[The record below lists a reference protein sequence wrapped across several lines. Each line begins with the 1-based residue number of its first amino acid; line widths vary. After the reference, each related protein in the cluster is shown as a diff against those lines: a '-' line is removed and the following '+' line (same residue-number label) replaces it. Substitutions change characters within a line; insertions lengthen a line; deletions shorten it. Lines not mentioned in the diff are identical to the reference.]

1 MKNIFLAILL
11 VLCVAAYGQKETI
24 YTAKEVEQKLE
35 NQKIGL
41 KQEAQEDIVVI
52 QDKRLDDKIEAQ
64 DKRIN
69 EAQGHLSTFIAII
82 SIGSGLLLAATV
94 LVGYLIIRFNKRTI
108 KKVKKELKNLKTET
122 SEEVKTIK
130 ENADSTVKL
139 ALLMVDTKIK
149 EIESLLEKAKIHVD
163 SIQYLE
169 SNAKNIVETII
180 ENKGGSEN
188 KEIKAETKRTV
199 EEINEKL
206 PINKYTFYDWFLNGY
221 NASQKGLY
229 EDAIFYYRK
238 ATESN
243 DFKDESSQNKAITYN
258 NWGSAL
264 YEFAKIRNDENLFEA
279 SLEKYKKATQI
290 DQNDVETYN
299 NWGNAL
305 CELATLGNDENLF
318 ETSLE
323 KYEKATQ
330 IDQNDARTYYNWGTT
345 LLKFAKIRND
355 ENLFEASFEKY
366 EKATQINENDAR
378 TYNNWGYALLELAKL
393 RKSIEDDQSIILE
406 KFVKASS
413 LNETNSLYNLACL
426 YSLLNKKEDA
436 FEWLERALQTT
447 PEAKENAQNDTDLDN
462 LRQDPRFKELLN
474 KYQC

>member
-41 KQEAQEDIVVI
+41 KQEAQEDKVVV

-94 LVGYLIIRFNKRTI
+94 LGGYLIFRFNKKTI
-108 KKVKKELKNLKTET
+108 RKVKKELKNLKTET

-139 ALLMVDTKIK
+139 ALLMVDMKIK

-163 SIQYLE
+163 SIQHLE

-180 ENKGGSEN
+180 ENKDGSDN

-206 PINKYTFYDWFLNGY
+206 PVNKYTFYDWFLKGY
-221 NASQKGLY
+221 DVSQKGLY
-229 EDAIFYYRK
+229 EDAIFYFRK

-243 DFKDESSQNKAITYN
+243 DFKDENRENKAMTYNNWGAALSDFANSKNDEIFFEEAIVKYEKATRINENDAFPYN

-264 YEFAKIRNDENLFEA
+264 LKLATLRNDEKLFEA
-279 SLEKYKKATQI
+279 IFEKYEKATQI
-290 DQNDVETYN
+290 NENYAGAYY

-305 CELATLGNDENLF
+305 CELA
-318 ETSLE
+318 
-323 KYEKATQ
+323 
-330 IDQNDARTYYNWGTT
+330 
-345 LLKFAKIRND
+345 KIRRD
-355 ENLFEASFEKY
+355 EKLFEASFEKY
-366 EKATQINENDAR
+366 EKATQIDENYADA
-378 TYNNWGYALLELAKL
+378 YYNWGYALLEWAKL
-393 RKSIEDDQSIILE
+393 RESLEDDQSIIAE
-406 KFVKASS
+406 KFVKAYS
-413 LNETNSLYNLACL
+413 LNETVGLYNLVCL
-426 YSLLNKKEDA
+426 YSLLNKKDEA
-436 FEWLERALQTT
+436 FEWLEKALQTT
-447 PEAKENAQNDTDLDN
+447 PEAKENAQNDPDLDN

>member
-35 NQKIGL
+35 NQKIAL
-41 KQEAQEDIVVI
+41 KQEALENKVVI

-69 EAQGHLSTFIAII
+69 EGQGHLDTFIAII

-94 LVGYLIIRFNKRTI
+94 LGGYLIFRFNKKTI
-108 KKVKKELKNLKTET
+108 RKVKKELKNLKTET

-130 ENADSTVKL
+130 DNADSTVKL

-163 SIQYLE
+163 SIQHLE
-169 SNAKNIVETII
+169 SNAKNIVETIFK
-180 ENKGGSEN
+180 NKDDSDN
-188 KEIKAETKRTV
+188 KVIKAETKRTV

-229 EDAIFYYRK
+229 EDAIFYFRK

-243 DFKDESSQNKAITYN
+243 NFKDESIQNKAITYN
-258 NWGSAL
+258 NWGNAL
-264 YEFAKIRNDENLFEA
+264 YELAKIKNDEKLFEASFEKYKKAIQIDQNDGFSYNNWGNALCELAKIKNDEKLLEA

-290 DQNDVETYN
+290 DQNYADVYN

-305 CELATLGNDENLF
+305 LKLATL
-318 ETSLE
+318 
-323 KYEKATQ
+323 
-330 IDQNDARTYYNWGTT
+330 
-345 LLKFAKIRND
+345 RND
-355 ENLFEASFEKY
+355 EKLFEASFEKY
-366 EKATQINENDAR
+366 EKATQINENHAPA
-378 TYNNWGYALLELAKL
+378 YNNWGNALCEWAKL
-393 RKSIEDDQSIILE
+393 RKSLEDDQSIILE
-406 KFVKASS
+406 KFVKAYS
-413 LNETNSLYNLACL
+413 LNETVSLYNLACL
-426 YSLLNKKEDA
+426 YSLLNKKDEA
-436 FEWLERALQTT
+436 FEWLEKALKITKDR
-447 PEAKENAQNDTDLDN
+447 KEIENDPDLDN

>member
-11 VLCVAAYGQKETI
+11 VVCVAAYGQKETI

-41 KQEAQEDIVVI
+41 KQEAQEDKVVV

-69 EAQGHLSTFIAII
+69 EAQGHLSTFISII

-94 LVGYLIIRFNKRTI
+94 LGGYLIFRFNKKTI
-108 KKVKKELKNLKTET
+108 RKVKKELKNLKTET

-149 EIESLLEKAKIHVD
+149 EIESLLEKAKIYVD
-163 SIQYLE
+163 SIQHLE

-180 ENKGGSEN
+180 ENKDGSEN

-206 PINKYTFYDWFLNGY
+206 PVNRYTFYDWFLNGY

-229 EDAIFYYRK
+229 EDAIFYFRK

-243 DFKDESSQNKAITYN
+243 NFKDENNENKAMTYN
-258 NWGSAL
+258 IWGNAL
-264 YEFAKIRNDENLFEA
+264 AELAKIKNDEKLFEA

-290 DQNDVETYN
+290 DENDGPTYN

-305 CELATLGNDENLF
+305 
-318 ETSLE
+318 LE
-323 KYEKATQ
+323 
-330 IDQNDARTYYNWGTT
+330 R
-345 LLKFAKIRND
+345 
-355 ENLFEASFEKY
+355 
-366 EKATQINENDAR
+366 
-378 TYNNWGYALLELAKL
+378 AKL
-393 RKSIEDDQSIILE
+393 RKSIEDDLSIILE
-406 KFVKASS
+406 KFAKACS
-413 LNETNSLYNLACL
+413 LNETVSLYNLACL

-447 PEAKENAQNDTDLDN
+447 PEAKENAQKDTDLDN

>member
-1 MKNIFLAILL
+1 MKNILLAILL

-41 KQEAQEDIVVI
+41 KQEALEDKVAI

-69 EAQGHLSTFIAII
+69 EAQGHLDTFIAII

-94 LVGYLIIRFNKRTI
+94 LGGYLIFRFNKKTI
-108 KKVKKELKNLKTET
+108 RKVKKELKNLKTET

-130 ENADSTVKL
+130 DNADSTVKL

-163 SIQYLE
+163 SIQHLE
-169 SNAKNIVETII
+169 SNAKNIVETIFK
-180 ENKGGSEN
+180 NKDDSDN
-188 KEIKAETKRTV
+188 KVIKAETKRTV

-229 EDAIFYYRK
+229 EDAIFYFRK

-243 DFKDESSQNKAITYN
+243 NFKDESIQNKAITYN
-258 NWGSAL
+258 NWGNAL
-264 YEFAKIRNDENLFEA
+264 YELAKIKNDEKLFEASFEKYKKAIQIDQNDGFSYNNWGNALCELAKIKNDEKLLEA

-290 DQNDVETYN
+290 DQNYADAYNNWGSALCELAKIKNDEKLFEASLEKYKKATQINQNDGSTYN

-305 CELATLGNDENLF
+305 
-318 ETSLE
+318 LE
-323 KYEKATQ
+323 
-330 IDQNDARTYYNWGTT
+330 R
-345 LLKFAKIRND
+345 
-355 ENLFEASFEKY
+355 
-366 EKATQINENDAR
+366 
-378 TYNNWGYALLELAKL
+378 AKL

-406 KFVKASS
+406 KFVKACS
-413 LNETNSLYNLACL
+413 LNETVSLYNLACL

-436 FEWLERALQTT
+436 FEWLEKALKIT
-447 PEAKENAQNDTDLDN
+447 PQAKENVQNDPDLDN
-462 LRQDPRFKELLN
+462 FRQDPRFKELLN

>member
-11 VLCVAAYGQKETI
+11 VVCVAAYGQKETI

-41 KQEAQEDIVVI
+41 KQEAQEDKVVV

-69 EAQGHLSTFIAII
+69 EAQGHLSTFISII

-94 LVGYLIIRFNKRTI
+94 LGGYLIFRFNKKTI
-108 KKVKKELKNLKTET
+108 RKVKKELKNLKTET

-139 ALLMVDTKIK
+139 ALLMVDMKIK

-163 SIQYLE
+163 SIQHLE

-180 ENKGGSEN
+180 ENKDGSEN
-188 KEIKAETKRTV
+188 KKIKAETKRTV

-243 DFKDESSQNKAITYN
+243 DFNEESTQSKAITYN

-264 YEFAKIRNDENLFEA
+264 YELAKIKNDENLFEA
-279 SLEKYKKATQI
+279 SLKQYKKATQI
-290 DQNDVETYN
+290 DQNYADAYN

-330 IDQNDARTYYNWGTT
+330 IDQNDASIYYNWGTT

-355 ENLFEASFEKY
+355 ENLFETSMEKY

-378 TYNNWGYALLELAKL
+378 TYNNWGYALLEWAKL
-393 RKSIEDDQSIILE
+393 RKRIEDDQSIILE
-406 KFVKASS
+406 KFVKAYS
-413 LNETNSLYNLACL
+413 LNETVGLYNLACL

-436 FEWLERALQTT
+436 FEWLERALKIT
-447 PEAKENAQNDTDLDN
+447 PQAKENVQNDPDLDN

>member
-41 KQEAQEDIVVI
+41 KQEAQEDKVVI

-94 LVGYLIIRFNKRTI
+94 LGGYLIFRFNKKTI
-108 KKVKKELKNLKTET
+108 RKVKKELKNLKTET

-163 SIQYLE
+163 SIQHLE

-180 ENKGGSEN
+180 ENKDGSEN

-206 PINKYTFYDWFLNGY
+206 PVNKYSFFDWFLNGY

-229 EDAIFYYRK
+229 EDAIFYFRK

-243 DFKDESSQNKAITYN
+243 NFKDESIQNKAITYN
-258 NWGSAL
+258 NWGNALFDLANSEKDKKFFEEAIVKYEKATQIDPNYPDAYNNWGSAL
-264 YEFAKIRNDENLFEA
+264 SELAKLKNDENLFEA
-279 SLEKYKKATQI
+279 SLEKYQKATQI
-290 DQNDVETYN
+290 DPNYADAYY

-305 CELATLGNDENLF
+305 YDLAKLKNEEKF
-318 ETSLE
+318 YETSL
-323 KYEKATQ
+323 
-330 IDQNDARTYYNWGTT
+330 
-345 LLKFAKIRND
+345 
-355 ENLFEASFEKY
+355 EKY
-366 EKATQINENDAR
+366 EKATQINENDADA
-378 TYNNWGYALLELAKL
+378 YYNWGSALYDLAKL
-393 RKSIEDDQSIILE
+393 RESIEDDQSIILE
-406 KFVKASS
+406 KFVKAYS
-413 LNETNSLYNLACL
+413 LNETVSLYNLACL
-426 YSLLNKKEDA
+426 YSLLNKKDEA
-436 FEWLERALQTT
+436 FEWLEKALQTT
-447 PEAKENAQNDTDLDN
+447 REAKENAQKDTDLDN

>member
-11 VLCVAAYGQKETI
+11 VVCVAAYGQKETI

-41 KQEAQEDIVVI
+41 KQEALEDKVAI

-69 EAQGHLSTFIAII
+69 EAQGHLDTFIAII

-94 LVGYLIIRFNKRTI
+94 LVGYLIIRFNKKTI
-108 KKVKKELKNLKTET
+108 RKVREELKILKTET
-122 SEEVKTIK
+122 SEEVKTLK
-130 ENADSTVKL
+130 DYADSTVKS
-139 ALLMVDTKIK
+139 ALLMVDMKIK
-149 EIESLLEKAKIHVD
+149 EIESLLEKARIHVD
-163 SIQYLE
+163 SIQHLE
-169 SNAKNIVETII
+169 SNAKNIVETIFK
-180 ENKGGSEN
+180 NKDDSDN
-188 KEIKAETKRTV
+188 KVIKAETKRTV

-229 EDAIFYYRK
+229 EDAIFYFRK

-243 DFKDESSQNKAITYN
+243 DFKDENSENKAMAYN
-258 NWGSAL
+258 NWGAAL
-264 YEFAKIRNDENLFEA
+264 YELAKIKIDEKLLKA
-279 SLEKYKKATQI
+279 SLEKFQKATQI
-290 DQNDVETYN
+290 DKNDADAYN

-305 CELATLGNDENLF
+305 CKLATLGNDENLF
-318 ETSLE
+318 EVSLV
-323 KYEKATQ
+323 KYQKATQ
-330 IDQNDARTYYNWGTT
+330 IDENDAIPYNNWGNA
-345 LLKFAKIRND
+345 LLKLATLRND

-366 EKATQINENDAR
+366 EKATQIDENDAR
-378 TYNNWGYALLELAKL
+378 TYNNWGYALLEWAKL

-406 KFVKASS
+406 KFVKAYS
-413 LNETNSLYNLACL
+413 LNEAVSSYNLACL
-426 YSLLNKKEDA
+426 YSLLNKKDEA
-436 FEWLERALQTT
+436 FEWLEKALQIT
-447 PEAKENAQNDTDLDN
+447 PEAKENVQNDPDLDN